1 MFRWV
6 SRESFEGKIS
16 GDKFSTVSACWG
28 LFANA
33 MLATSGNNAFS
44 PLNIIYFTLPWLR
57 KGKISKGSEIA
68 QDMNTVFA
76 SGKLFTELWWVS
88 RILEEGSQE
97 RRLKLNKSSGKWGG
111 SSPPTFLGEW
121 LKVKV
126 SFRGRGLVS
135 MLIGISHIL
144 ESG

>member
-1 MFRWV
+1 MFQRLGP
-6 SRESFEGKIS
+6 ESLPGKIS
-16 GDKFSTVSACWG
+16 KDKFPALRACSR
-28 LFANA
+28 LFATA
-33 MLATSGNNAFS
+33 ILATSGNNAFS

-135 MLIGISHIL
+135 MLIRISHIL